1 MLRKLLRLLGWGHD
15 ASDDRPTPP
24 PPNEMPLETPRMVPM
39 MDDATQIATGL
50 RAVHDRAGHGQQSLM
65 IHLFGIR
72 YANEIKQ
79 TRVRASELMVLAGL
93 PKLGPTLNS
102 GVRMAP
108 YVTLTPEAVR
118 LLERLVKE

>member
-1 MLRKLLRLLGWGHD
+1 MLRKLLRLLGWAHD
-15 ASDDRPTPP
+15 ASNDAPTSPTR
-24 PPNEMPLETPRMVPM
+24 MLRETPRIVL
-39 MDDATQIATGL
+39 MDDASQIARGL

-65 IHLFGIR
+65 IRLFGIR
-72 YANEIKQ
+72 YAHEIKQ
-79 TRVRASELMVLAGL
+79 TRVRASELMVMAEL

-108 YVTLTPEAVR
+108 YVTLTPEAVG

>member
-1 MLRKLLRLLGWGHD
+1 MLRKLLRLLRWGHD

-24 PPNEMPLETPRMVPM
+24 TPNEMLLDTPRMVPM
-39 MDDATQIATGL
+39 DDARQIARGL

-72 YANEIKQ
+72 YAKEVKQ

-118 LLERLVKE
+118 LLERLVEE